1 MIFKYSIQLVD
12 TEAYIVGSRLISE
25 DGFPSGEYE
34 FTKTLNQSLLDEN
47 DRLQWTIKDNPDYD
61 PKTDHIDDRYLI
73 ENKPIPLTAEE
84 IETKRVME
92 VKAKI
97 SAELPNLIYDNKDDP
112 AKLAK
117 ALTDRAKE
125 IDAETAIKSIT
136 QKKVSK

>member
-1 MIFKYSIQLVD
+1 MIFKYYIQLVN
-12 TEAYIVGSRLISE
+12 TEYYIVGSRLISE

-84 IETKRVME
+84 IETKRLME

-97 SAELPNLIYDNKDDP
+97 SAELPDLIYANKDNP
-112 AKLAK
+112 AALSK
-117 ALTDRAKE
+117 ALTDRVKE
-125 IDAETAIKSIT
+125 IDAETTVEPATVKELER
-136 QKKVSK
+136 